1 MVRRLREDSLQRP
14 MGARAFCAEI
24 ARYNGGLIVQ
34 DSDGAGSKPGNNR
47 PAIPG
52 AYFRPHNR

>member
-1 MVRRLREDSLQRP
+1 
-14 MGARAFCAEI
+14 MGARAFGAEI
-24 ARYNGGLIVQ
+24 ARYNGGLVVQ